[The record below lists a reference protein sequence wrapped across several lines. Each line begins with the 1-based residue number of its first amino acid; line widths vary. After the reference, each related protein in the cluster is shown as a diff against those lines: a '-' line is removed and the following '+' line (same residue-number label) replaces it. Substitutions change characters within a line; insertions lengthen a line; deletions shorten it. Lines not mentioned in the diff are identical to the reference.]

1 MTYSTTT
8 WSAVALLLGS
18 VSSPALAAAT
28 TGGGQTAPAAPAAA
42 PDPAG
47 SSDQQAAASGPAA
60 PSAQAAPAAAAPSS
74 QTPDYSGDIIV
85 TAQKREE
92 SINRVGLSITALTG
106 AELSKQNIRSVADLS
121 NVVPGLSYTNSNTN
135 TPVYTLRG
143 VGFYENSLGAAPAVT
158 VYVDEVPLPFP
169 VLTTEAGLDVER
181 IEVLKG
187 PQGILFGQNS
197 TGGAINYIAK
207 KPTDTFEAGAE
218 LGYGRFNDVT
228 GTAYLSGPL
237 SSTLKARLAVS
248 GERADDWQYS
258 YTRNDST
265 GKTRKVA
272 GRLLLEWEP
281 SSSVRV
287 GLNVNGWINKS
298 DPQVGQLIGLGLQN
312 NSPTFADGTPRY
324 DNRLNILLNY
334 PLAPRNDRAA
344 DWSPNMAAIGDEKMG
359 QVALRADIKLTS
371 GITLTSISSY
381 VAYSRENRADYDGVV
396 PNNDDLLRNSG
407 TIHSFIQEL
416 RIAETG
422 SSNFRW
428 VFGGNFEASRA
439 NETDALLYRD
449 STIADYLGQLAGLGQ
464 AAPWQTNPFHTNQ
477 RMRNYAVFANAEFD
491 LTSQLTVK
499 AGARYTEADR
509 TGDMCTNDSGDG
521 KSAVVFNFLNGFSVL
536 GPGSCYTVLQTRD
549 AQGNVTHIQPLTN
562 WHDTLNEHNL
572 SWRAG
577 IDFKPSPTV
586 LFYAN
591 LSKGYK
597 AGGFPA
603 ASAVVTDQYAPV
615 VQESVLAYEGGFKAS
630 TRNHAL
636 TVTGAIYY
644 YDYTNK
650 QLRAQGIYLP
660 FGILNN
666 LQNIPKSDVK
676 GAELE
681 VSLRPVS
688 GLHIDGAVS
697 YNDAKVKRY
706 VGINA
711 NGTFGDF
718 AGAPVPFTPKWSL
731 NGAIDYDWRLSS
743 NLRAFVGTTVSYRSK
758 ATGAIGGE
766 AIEKIDPYT
775 LVDLRAGIETADG
788 SWRLQVWGKN
798 VTDKYYWTNVVHT
811 FDTIIRYTGRPATFG
826 ATLSF
831 RYK

>member
-1 MTYSTTT
+1 MAYPRLTLT
-8 WSAVALLLGS
+8 AALLLGS
-18 VSSPALAAAT
+18 ASFPALAAA
-28 TGGGQTAPAAPAAA
+28 QSVAPAATPATDPNTPQAAA
-42 PDPAG
+42 PD
-47 SSDQQAAASGPAA
+47 QAAAAE
-60 PSAQAAPAAAAPSS
+60 
-74 QTPDYSGDIIV
+74 PDYQGDIIV

-92 SINRVGLSITALTG
+92 SISRVGISITALTG
-106 AELSKQNIRSVADLS
+106 DTLDKQNIRSVADLS
-121 NVVPGLSYTNSNTN
+121 NVIPGLSYTNSNTN

-169 VLTTEAGLDVER
+169 VLTTEAGLDLER
-181 IEVLKG
+181 VEVLKG

-207 KPTDTFEAGAE
+207 KPTDSFQAGAE
-218 LGYGRFNDVT
+218 IGYGRFNDVT

-237 SSTLKARLAVS
+237 SDTLKARVAVS

-265 GKTRKVA
+265 GKTRKIA

-281 SSSVRV
+281 ASNVRI

-312 NSPTFADGTPRY
+312 NSPFFADGTPRY

-344 DWSPNMAAIGDEKMG
+344 DWSPNMSAIGNEHMG
-359 QVALRADIKLTS
+359 QAALRGDIGLTS
-371 GITLTSISSY
+371 GITLTSITSY
-381 VAYSRENRADYDGVV
+381 AAYSRHNRADYDGVL
-396 PNNDDLLRNSG
+396 PNNDDLAQNSG

-422 SSNFRW
+422 SSTFRW
-428 VFGGNFEASRA
+428 VFGGNFEASQA

-449 STIADYLGQLAGLGQ
+449 STIADFLGQLAGLPST
-464 AAPWQTNPFHTNQ
+464 APWQTNPFHTDQ
-477 RMRNYAVFANAEFD
+477 RMRNYAVFANGEFD

-499 AGARYTEADR
+499 AGARYTQANR
-509 TGDMCTNDSGDG
+509 SADMCTNDSGDG
-521 KSAVVFNFLNGFSVL
+521 RSAQVFNFLNGFTTL
-536 GPGSCYTVLQTRD
+536 RAGSCYTVIQTRD
-549 AQGNVTHIQPLTN
+549 AQGNITHIQALDN
-562 WHDTLNEHNL
+562 FHDTLNEHNL

-577 IDFKPSPTV
+577 LDYKPSTNL

-603 ASAVVTDQYAPV
+603 ASAVVTEQYAPV
-615 VQESVLAYEGGFKAS
+615 VQESVLAYEAGFKAS
-630 TRNHAL
+630 TLNHML
-636 TVTGAIYY
+636 SVTGAVYY

-681 VSLRPVS
+681 VTLRPVA
-688 GLHIDGAVS
+688 GLSINGAAS

-718 AGAPVPFTPKWSL
+718 AGATVPFTPKWSL
-731 NGAIDYDWRLSS
+731 NGALDYDWRLSS
-743 NLRAFVGTTVSYRSK
+743 NLRAFVGTTVTYRSQ
-758 ATGAIGGE
+758 ASGAIGGE

-775 LVDLRAGIETADG
+775 LVDLRAGVETADG
-788 SWRLQVWGKN
+788 TWRLQVWGKN

-811 FDTIIRYTGRPATFG
+811 FDTIIRYTGRPATYG

-831 RYK
+831 HYK